1 MDGKVNLDNQLDY
14 PKTFVLIS
22 FTGMPIGD
30 ITLKLLFRRVRK
42 KSDARRPRIDASIQS
57 SYTRGS
63 LH

>member
-42 KSDARRPRIDASIQS
+42 KRNARRPRIDTSI
-57 SYTRGS
+57 
-63 LH
+63 